1 MELDRTNQR
10 LLNIIQTGFP
20 LTERPYREIGEV
32 LGILEEEVLQRLEEL
47 ISENFVRFIGAIINT
62 TSLGFESAL
71 VAFKI
76 ASEKISHAAE
86 FVNSHPGVSHNYER
100 NDAYNLWFTI
110 AVPEDIDLKSTVTK
124 LYKLSGAS
132 ELLILPALKMYKIG
146 VVLDASIEM
155 DEIPSAPGPGNE
167 GSVTR
172 TSQKEY
178 PLSRD
183 DKEKIPPLQKKV
195 LAQLQNSIPLRQEPF
210 NDMARNTGRTPQ
222 EFLQVVNELMEKGV
236 IRRFGAVPNH
246 KKIGYAYN
254 VMVVWEVPE
263 DKIDEYGR
271 RIASYKT
278 VTHCYRRPVCPGWPF
293 SLYSMLHCR
302 SDEECDTI
310 VKDIQK
316 LTGCENYRLL
326 TSVREFKKKRLKYF
340 SDDFYRWEKESGCL
354 L

>member
-10 LLNIIQTGFP
+10 LLNIIQTDFP

-32 LGILEEEVLQRLEEL
+32 LGISEGEVLKRLEEL

-62 TSLGFESAL
+62 ASLGFESAL

-86 FVNSHPGVSHNYER
+86 IVNSHPGVSHNYER
-100 NDAYNLWFTI
+100 NDVYNLWFTI

-124 LYKLSGAS
+124 LCKLSGAG

-146 VVLDASIEM
+146 VVLDASSEK
-155 DEIPSAPGPGNE
+155 EGIPSALGPGNE
-167 GSVTR
+167 GSAAR

-178 PLSRD
+178 PLSRG
-183 DKEKIPPLQKKV
+183 DKEKIPPHKKEV

-222 EFLQVVNELMEKGV
+222 EFLQLVNELMEKGV

-246 KKIGYAYN
+246 KKIGYTCNA
-254 VMVVWEVPE
+254 MVVWEVPE

-293 SLYSMLHCR
+293 SLYSMLHGR
-302 SDEECDTI
+302 SDEECCNI
-310 VKDIQK
+310 VKDI
-316 LTGCENYRLL
+316 LEITGCENYRLL
-326 TSVREFKKKRLKYF
+326 SSVREFKKRRLKYF
-340 SDDFYRWEKESGCL
+340 SDDFYRWEKESDCL